1 ATGAMMFRFL
11 PLILRIVGRV
21 VATTSGPG
29 MTLGIWQL
37 TRSPARYTQLALL
50 VVMAAAVGTFA
61 ATYGETTD
69 RSQEEQALYSVGT
82 DVRLGHLGRLDR
94 ENSDTTT
101 KALLAVPGVEAAGTA
116 YRASLGLGPLPN
128 FGEQFPILAW
138 DPAPRRDCCGFG
150 GALP

>member
-29 MTLGIWQL
+29 MTLGLWQL

-69 RSQEEQALYSVGT
+69 RSQEQRALFQSGA
-82 DVRLGHLGRLDR
+82 DVRLTSLGRLNI
-94 ENSDTTT
+94 EPPGSIQGQI
-101 KALLAVPGVEAAGTA
+101 AAVPGVEAVATA
-116 YRASLGLGPLPN
+116 NRG
-128 FGEQFPILAW
+128 
-138 DPAPRRDCCGFG
+138 
-150 GALP
+150 